1 MSVLYSPEEKRKLEY
16 LLGSVINGAS
26 KTLDKFG
33 VIEGAPGTGKSTAL
47 KIVQMLFKGYYAV
60 FDSKALG
67 SSTDS
72 FALEAFRNNPLVAIQ
87 HDGDLSHIEDNTRLN
102 SLTSHEKMRV
112 NEKHKS
118 TYEMQFITL
127 LLMGTNKPVKITD
140 AKSGIIRRLIDIH
153 PTGEKVALARYN
165 LLMQE
170 IKNELGAIAYH
181 CREVFEEDPEY
192 YNDYKPTKMMSETN
206 DFYNFVLDS
215 YMIFAREDGTTLK
228 AAWEMYKLY
237 CEEAKVPYP
246 FPMRVFKSELMNY
259 FRHYEERVKIGE
271 DWVRS
276 YYSGFESSGD

>member
-1 MSVLYSPEEKRKLEY
+1 
-16 LLGSVINGAS
+16 
-26 KTLDKFG
+26 
-33 VIEGAPGTGKSTAL
+33 
-47 KIVQMLFKGYYAV
+47 
-60 FDSKALG
+60 
-67 SSTDS
+67 
-72 FALEAFRNNPLVAIQ
+72 
-87 HDGDLSHIEDNTRLN
+87 
-102 SLTSHEKMRV
+102 
-112 NEKHKS
+112 
-118 TYEMQFITL
+118 MQFITL

-170 IKNELGAIAYH
+170 IKNELGAIAFH

-276 YYSGFESSGD
+276 YYSGFRKSIFKKENIVDFQSKNDESKS